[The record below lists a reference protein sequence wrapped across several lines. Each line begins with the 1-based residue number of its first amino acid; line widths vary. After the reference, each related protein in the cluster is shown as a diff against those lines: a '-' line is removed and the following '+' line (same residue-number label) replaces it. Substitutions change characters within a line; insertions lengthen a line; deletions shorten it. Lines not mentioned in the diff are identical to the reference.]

1 MNLANRLKKIR
12 ISRNFDRASLAKG
25 ILSYSHLSNIELG
38 RFEPSEE
45 ILIALAKRLKV
56 NEDYL
61 LKFKEKDSEFEEQL
75 ILLKTAIDA
84 NDLNQAEIIIRNIKK
99 DFSLITSVYQETF
112 FYLLESYFKYKSN
125 SVNDALKLFELEVLP
140 LLENINIEALPSD
153 FNEVYYY
160 IHGVTWFFKGDYYNS
175 YQYFLKQMPL
185 VKTNLLKATANYN
198 VALTLYRLNNNHTA
212 ISYAIRALD
221 MYLHERLWNKA
232 ADADNLLGVLYLE
245 NQDLTNAEKHFL
257 NAIEISD
264 QYKLDELKSRILHNL
279 GLISEKKGDI
289 TKSLEYFHMSLELM
303 KKFNEKDG
311 LLATYRSILDIYI
324 EMKHYDLSNA
334 LLDEAKSLCDKLDQ
348 QYHLQIREAKLK
360 LNGQKN
366 KEYELLMNE
375 AIDYFTTNLKWKH
388 VIEPAEELGDY
399 YYSNKKYKA
408 ASKLYKLA
416 LKANKN
422 NVNQGGEYEKD

>member
-1 MNLANRLKKIR
+1 MNLANRLRKIR
-12 ISRNFDRASLAKG
+12 LSRSFDRATLAKG

-45 ILIALAKRLKV
+45 MLVALAKRLKV

-61 LKFKEKDSEFEEQL
+61 LKYKEKDNELEEQL
-75 ILLKTAIDA
+75 ILLKTSIDT
-84 NDLNQAEIIIRNIKK
+84 NDLNQAEIIIQNIKK
-99 DFSLITSVYQETF
+99 DFSLIFSVYQETF
-112 FYLLESYFKYKSN
+112 FYLLVSYYKYKSN
-125 SVNDALKLFELEVLP
+125 SINDALKLFELEVLP
-140 LLENINIEALPSD
+140 LLENINIEVLPAE
-153 FNEVYYY
+153 FREVYYY
-160 IHGVTWFFKGDYYNS
+160 IHGVSYFFKGDYYNS

-221 MYLHERLWNKA
+221 MYLHERQWYKA

-257 NAIEISD
+257 NALEISN

-279 GLISEKKGDI
+279 GLIYIKKKDI
-289 TKSLEYFHMSLELM
+289 AKSLEYFHMSIELK
-303 KKFNEKDG
+303 KKFNEKDS
-311 LLATYRSILDIYI
+311 LLTSYSSILDIYI
-324 EMKHYDLSNA
+324 LKKQFDLTNE
-334 LLDEAKSLCDKLDQ
+334 LLFEAKNLCDELDH

-360 LNGQKN
+360 LKDQKN

-375 AIDYFTTNLKWKH
+375 AIDYFTTNIQWKH
-388 VIEPAEELGDY
+388 VIEPAVELADY

-416 LKANKN
+416 LKANIN
-422 NVNQGGEYEKD
+422 NVNQGGEYEEN